1 MVDEAQRARVLVV
14 EDDPMQRELVV
25 QLLTMSGY
33 NVDEASDPAQAKAA
47 LASVRPDVIILDLH
61 LPVVDGLTGL
71 LYLRELQEDPATQEI
86 PVIVVSSDESE
97 ETYIL
102 CLSSGA
108 SEFLKKPL
116 RLAELNLRIQN
127 ALELTRAR
135 KALEAV
141 NARLE
146 GEKRRLL
153 RYFSEDLVQ
162 GILSEQI
169 SAELGG
175 EILEATILFMDI
187 RNSTAIAEKYGA
199 RKFAELISMIFTD
212 VMDLIFSNKGS
223 INKLMGDGLLATF
236 GCPVPKPEED
246 ASNAV
251 WCARQIREY
260 FGVIGQM
267 KNHAGIEEELKF
279 GIGIAT
285 GRVFAGN
292 IGSFRRMEYAV
303 MGDPVNTAS
312 RLQELSKSLETDI
325 VIDGT
330 TRARLPAEVNVHQ
343 SEVRTIRGRTGELEI
358 FTLS

>member
-1 MVDEAQRARVLVV
+1 
-14 EDDPMQRELVV
+14 MQRELVV
-25 QLLTMSGY
+25 QLLSMSGY
-33 NVDEASDPAQAKAA
+33 DVEEAGDAAEAKKLLSARA
-47 LASVRPDVIILDLH
+47 PDIIILDLH
-61 LPVVDGLTGL
+61 LPVTDGLTGL
-71 LYLRELQEDPATQEI
+71 LYLKELKEDPATTEI

-127 ALELTRAR
+127 ALELARAR
-135 KALEAV
+135 KALEDA
-141 NARLE
+141 NAKLE
-146 GEKRRLL
+146 GEKKRLL

-175 EILEATILFMDI
+175 DILEATILFMDI

-199 RKFAELISMIFTD
+199 RRFAELMSMIFTD

-236 GCPVPKPEED
+236 GCPVPNTAED
-246 ASNAV
+246 ATNAV

-260 FGVIGQM
+260 FTMIGTL
-267 KNHAGIEEELKF
+267 KTHTGIDEPLRF
-279 GIGIAT
+279 GIGVAT

-303 MGDPVNTAS
+303 MGDPVNTAA
-312 RLQELSKSLETDI
+312 RLQELSKQLETDI

-330 TRARLPAEVNVHQ
+330 TRARLKDEVNVHQ
-343 SEVRTIRGRTGELEI
+343 SEVRTLRGRTGELDI
-358 FTLS
+358 FTLT

>member
-1 MVDEAQRARVLVV
+1 
-14 EDDPMQRELVV
+14 MQRELVV
-25 QLLTMSGY
+25 QLLSMSGY
-33 NVDEASDPAQAKAA
+33 DVEESGDAAEAKAL
-47 LASVRPDVIILDLH
+47 LAARVPDIIILDLH
-61 LPVVDGLTGL
+61 LPVTDGLTGL
-71 LYLRELQEDPATQEI
+71 LYLKALQEDPSTQEI

-127 ALELTRAR
+127 ALELSRAR
-135 KALEAV
+135 KALEDA
-141 NARLE
+141 NAKLE
-146 GEKRRLL
+146 GEKKRLL

-175 EILEATILFMDI
+175 DILEATILFMDI

-199 RKFAELISMIFTD
+199 RRFAELVSMIFTD
-212 VMDLIFSNKGS
+212 VMDLIFANKGS

-236 GCPVPKPEED
+236 GCPVPNPAED
-246 ASNAV
+246 ATNAV

-260 FGVIGQM
+260 FTMIGTL
-267 KNHAGIEEELKF
+267 KTHTGIDEPLRF

-312 RLQELSKSLETDI
+312 RLQELSKQLETDI

-330 TRARLPAEVNVHQ
+330 TRARLKDEVNVHQ
-343 SEVRTIRGRTGELEI
+343 SEIRTLRGRTGELDI
-358 FTLS
+358 FTLT

>member
-1 MVDEAQRARVLVV
+1 
-14 EDDPMQRELVV
+14 MQRELVS
-25 QLLTMSGY
+25 QLLNMSGY
-33 NVDEASDPAQAKAA
+33 EVDEAEDAVQGQKLLSA
-47 LASVRPDVIILDLH
+47 RTPDIIILDLH
-61 LPVVDGLTGL
+61 LPVVDGITGL
-71 LYLRELQEDPATQEI
+71 LYLKTLKEDPRTAEI

-127 ALELTRAR
+127 ALELSRA
-135 KALEAV
+135 KKGLEAA
-141 NARLE
+141 NAKLE
-146 GEKRRLL
+146 AEKKRLL
-153 RYFSEDLVQ
+153 RYFSEDLVT
-162 GILSEQI
+162 GILNDQI

-175 EILEATILFMDI
+175 DILEATILFMDI
-187 RNSTAIAEKYGA
+187 RNSTHIAEKYGA
-199 RKFAELISMIFTD
+199 QKFAGLISMIFTD

-236 GCPVPKPEED
+236 GCPVPKPDED
-246 ASNAV
+246 PVNAV

-260 FGVIGQM
+260 FQVIGEM
-267 KNHAGIEEELKF
+267 KNHAGIEEPLRF
-279 GIGIAT
+279 GIGIAS

-312 RLQELSKSLETDI
+312 RLQDLSKQLDTDI
-325 VIDGT
+325 VIDGA
-330 TRARLPAEVNVHQ
+330 TRRRLPDSVNVHQ
-343 SEVRTIRGRTGELEI
+343 SEIRTIRGRSGELDI
-358 FTLS
+358 FTLT